1 MDQIKIAT
9 LNLCLGLKNKKD
21 LVKDILCENS
31 VDILL
36 MQETEIDN
44 GFDCR
49 LLSIPGYV
57 LEIEEKCNKKRV
69 GFYIK
74 DSIKYQRRSEFEEK
88 NCHIIVIDIQ
98 SKTKNVKRL
107 INVYRSFNTEGNSA
121 NNMFIKQLDLIKRAF
136 ENNTVMMGDF
146 NLDFNKISDINYTH
160 ANLFDEFELRLGPL
174 KLAQL
179 VNFDTWSRVVGTILR
194 SSCLD
199 HIYVNDIGLV
209 NNVTHLLLLIREE
222 L

>member
-57 LEIEEKCNKKRV
+57 LEIEDYNLSKHTANR
-69 GFYIK
+69 K
-74 DSIKYQRRSEFEEK
+74 DLSPSRMRQFAVLLVLSSI
-88 NCHIIVIDIQ
+88 
-98 SKTKNVKRL
+98 
-107 INVYRSFNTEGNSA
+107 FNT
-121 NNMFIKQLDLIKRAF
+121 
-136 ENNTVMMGDF
+136 
-146 NLDFNKISDINYTH
+146 
-160 ANLFDEFELRLGPL
+160 
-174 KLAQL
+174 
-179 VNFDTWSRVVGTILR
+179 
-194 SSCLD
+194 
-199 HIYVNDIGLV
+199 
-209 NNVTHLLLLIREE
+209 
-222 L
+222 